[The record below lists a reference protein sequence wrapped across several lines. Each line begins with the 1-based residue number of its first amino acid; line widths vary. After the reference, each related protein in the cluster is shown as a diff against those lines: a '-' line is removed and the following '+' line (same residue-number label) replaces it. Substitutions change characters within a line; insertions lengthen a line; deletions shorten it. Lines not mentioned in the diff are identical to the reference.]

1 MYAVYGLDD
10 NRIDWRIMR
19 YKQQV
24 EDQCASHCYLLELI
38 TRQKHAVADR
48 GRACTLPG
56 RPGAG
61 SSTPAVAPF

>member
-38 TRQKHAVADR
+38 TR
-48 GRACTLPG
+48 
-56 RPGAG
+56 
-61 SSTPAVAPF
+61 